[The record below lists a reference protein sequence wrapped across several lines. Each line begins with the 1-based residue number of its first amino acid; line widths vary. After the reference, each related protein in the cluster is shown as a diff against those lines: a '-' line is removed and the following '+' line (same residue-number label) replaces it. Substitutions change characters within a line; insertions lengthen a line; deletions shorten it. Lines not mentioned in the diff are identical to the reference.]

1 MRFEKAFVLVCFAAF
16 SVFAQDYQI
25 DRYIPESSSSEVSMC
40 VMMSSSS
47 VQQMTPAVSSS
58 SATLATSSSSA
69 TSSSATL
76 AKDSTNLATSSSFT
90 TVQSSSSVAKS
101 GKNPYNLP
109 DELMPLW
116 NSMSMRQK
124 AGQMIMV
131 FLTSPQFVIENELGG
146 VLITGKHLRSFD
158 NYKERMDEIDRNLK
172 IPLFTALDQEGGI
185 VNRLASFS
193 DNWRHTPSALE
204 MRRMDTTQIRTLAKK
219 IGRALKDIRINM
231 NLAPVLDPS
240 KDHRG
245 TNSFME
251 ESRRSWGNDTTNA
264 YKIRAF
270 VHGMRDNGVICVSKH
285 FPGYDA
291 WTNSDLQIAI
301 SASPKEKIEQNISFF
316 RTLSKDIPVTMMSSV
331 HFLRISSRPAVFDA
345 NIVKMARKNSP
356 DMVMLTDDLWG
367 TSLRAWASGKT
378 QIPPRKTYPDK
389 DFKRLVTAIIDAG
402 NDILMI
408 SYTSKAKDII
418 NIMMELS
425 DKSSKYK
432 KRIEESAARILKLK
446 YKAGIL
452 KL

>member
-1 MRFEKAFVLVCFAAF
+1 
-16 SVFAQDYQI
+16 
-25 DRYIPESSSSEVSMC
+25 
-40 VMMSSSS
+40 
-47 VQQMTPAVSSS
+47 
-58 SATLATSSSSA
+58 
-69 TSSSATL
+69 
-76 AKDSTNLATSSSFT
+76 
-90 TVQSSSSVAKS
+90 
-101 GKNPYNLP
+101 
-109 DELMPLW
+109 
-116 NSMSMRQK
+116 MSMRQK

-408 SYTSKAKDII
+408 SYTSKAKDML

-446 YKAGIL
+446 YKMGLL

>member
-1 MRFEKAFVLVCFAAF
+1 
-16 SVFAQDYQI
+16 
-25 DRYIPESSSSEVSMC
+25 
-40 VMMSSSS
+40 
-47 VQQMTPAVSSS
+47 
-58 SATLATSSSSA
+58 
-69 TSSSATL
+69 
-76 AKDSTNLATSSSFT
+76 
-90 TVQSSSSVAKS
+90 
-101 GKNPYNLP
+101 
-109 DELMPLW
+109 
-116 NSMSMRQK
+116 
-124 AGQMIMV
+124 
-131 FLTSPQFVIENELGG
+131 
-146 VLITGKHLRSFD
+146 
-158 NYKERMDEIDRNLK
+158 
-172 IPLFTALDQEGGI
+172 
-185 VNRLASFS
+185 
-193 DNWRHTPSALE
+193 

-316 RTLSKDIPVTMMSSV
+316 KTLSKDIPVTMMSSV

-432 KRIEESAARILKLK
+432 RRIEESAARILKLK